1 VQRAARAAGYDL
13 VERHFY
19 SPLPQAERLPDA
31 LWAGPRELPGVDLRI
46 EEAIVLLRGELRPH
60 LAEFRPPRTAAEAR
74 PGGFHLD
81 NGGYE
86 SVDAETLYAML
97 RHARP
102 ARVVELGS
110 GASSHVIDLARRANE
125 HDGHPF
131 AHAIFDPYPFAASP
145 LGPVPGARVSPV
157 RAEDLDAAEVLAL
170 RSGDV
175 LFVDTTHTVRT
186 GGDVTRIL
194 LELVPLLAPG
204 VLVHVHDV
212 FLPWEYPRA
221 WVVGERRAW
230 AEQYL
235 LQAFLAFN
243 SEWEVVLPA
252 HAVARAAPELLH
264 GLIPS
269 FGSGVSPG
277 AFWMRRRRGAGS

>member
-19 SPLPQAERLPDA
+19 SPLPQAERLPDS
-31 LWAGPRELPGVDLRI
+31 LWQGPRELPGVDLRLG
-46 EEAIVLLRGELRPH
+46 EAIALLRGELRPH
-60 LAEFRPPRTAAEAR
+60 LARFRPPRTAAEA
-74 PGGFHLD
+74 GAGCFHLD

-97 RHARP
+97 RHVRP

-110 GASSHVIDLARRANE
+110 GASSHVIDLARRENE
-125 HDGHPF
+125 RDGRPF
-131 AHAIFDPYPFAASP
+131 AHAIFDPYPFTASP
-145 LGPVPGARVSPV
+145 LGAVAGARVSPV
-157 RAEDLDAAEVLAL
+157 RAEELDPAELLRL

-186 GGDVTRIL
+186 GGDVTRIF

-212 FLPWEYPRA
+212 FLPWEYPRD

-243 SEWEVVLPA
+243 SEWEVLLPA
-252 HAVARAAPELLH
+252 HAVARAAPELLQE
-264 GLIPS
+264 LVPS
-269 FGSGVSPG
+269 FAPGVSPG
-277 AFWMRRRRGAGS
+277 AFWMRRRPAAG